1 VQIGLRGWIRPAR
14 PAFEEAR
21 RWAEKAV
28 HLAPANPQANQSL
41 AFVLAVTGDVEQAIS
56 VAQRAIELNS
66 NYAEAYAVLSQ
77 ALVFRGDPEGA
88 LAACQRAERGSP
100 RDSRGTWLYDAMG
113 HAYFF
118 LGDYEKA
125 IEVSKKGLHQDPAL
139 FGALVTLACSYARQ
153 GRAKEAKHYV
163 DELLR
168 QIPRYSLRAL
178 RKNPMFVDPSM
189 VDDLIE
195 CMRLAGL
202 PD

>member
-1 VQIGLRGWIRPAR
+1 M
-14 PAFEEAR
+14 
-21 RWAEKAV
+21 
-28 HLAPANPQANQSL
+28 
-41 AFVLAVTGDVEQAIS
+41 LAVTGEAEQAIR

-66 NYAEAYAVLSQ
+66 NYAEAYVVLGH
-77 ALVFRGDPEGA
+77 ALAFRGDLEGS

-100 RDSRGTWLYDAMG
+100 RDSRGTWLYSAMG

-125 IEVSKKGLHQDPAL
+125 IEVAKKGLHQDPAL

-178 RKNPMFVDPSM
+178 RKNPMFVDPKM
-189 VDDLIE
+189 ADDLIE